1 MPLERTAVLQNEICL
16 AGVRELAV
24 RGIVFDRSGPGF
36 EILASGA
43 WSRASRAAKPIEPI
57 LDALPMGHK
66 RAGFSAIGILGD
78 MADLIASLDWPF
90 AEEAWVPNRRMVAT
104 EGAELS
110 KPHSPQID
118 RRLHLGA

>member
-1 MPLERTAVLQNEICL
+1 VLQNEICL

-24 RGIVFDRSGPGF
+24 RVVVFDRPGPGF
-36 EILASGA
+36 EKIASGA
-43 WSRASRAAKPIEPI
+43 WGRASGAAKPIEPI

-78 MADLIASLDWPF
+78 MADHIASLDGAF
-90 AEEAWVPNRRMVAT
+90 AEEAWVSNFRMVAT
-104 EGAELS
+104 ERPRLS
-110 KPHSPQID
+110 KTHSPQID